1 MGFILAFGR
10 SGFVTQT
17 LALAGADPAF
27 VGGLIFTPAGL
38 GFAYSYYLIPRVV
51 MIMLPVIVNFDH
63 AQVAAARS
71 LGATNARAHWDVLV
85 PQVFPS
91 LVAAFCLCAAVAIGA
106 YGTALALVGTQIN
119 ILPLVLYSKI
129 SDVGTDLPA
138 AAAISVVLMAVCS
151 LVFAAAEV
159 LFQGRRPGR

>member
-1 MGFILAFGR
+1 
-10 SGFVTQT
+10 
-17 LALAGADPAF
+17 
-27 VGGLIFTPAGL
+27 
-38 GFAYSYYLIPRVV
+38 
-51 MIMLPVIVNFDH
+51 
-63 AQVAAARS
+63 
-71 LGATNARAHWDVLV
+71 VLV